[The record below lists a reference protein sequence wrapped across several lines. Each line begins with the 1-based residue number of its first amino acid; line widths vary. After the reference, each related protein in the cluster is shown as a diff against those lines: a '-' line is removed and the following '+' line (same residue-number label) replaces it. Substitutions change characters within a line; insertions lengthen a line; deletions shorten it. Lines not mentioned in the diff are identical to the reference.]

1 MLPPLHG
8 LARASDA
15 NRKVLTFVVMPCLN
29 EAALIAQTLAS
40 LGFSTN
46 KEAPPDTHL
55 VVVDNGSSDGTI
67 EILHQI
73 RSEVSA
79 PVHILSEA
87 LRGYVPPRRKG
98 VEAAEA
104 LSQTIGAD
112 PSSVL
117 ILQADADTT
126 YQSGYVAA
134 MQLAVAA
141 HTGII
146 LEGATRHPLDFNEV
160 HQKYILA
167 ERLVDEVTESLDAED
182 EQEVVVD
189 DKVCGYRLSDYLLWG
204 GLFDEMTA
212 AGDHIHAETT
222 RMYIRAKLT
231 HGTQKIR
238 VNAAGAASSRR
249 KVFENPWLHY
259 ASVGFPREAKWVREW
274 TTKRSGDRRVVDV
287 DQFAMLVLQGK
298 EPDAV
303 FLRRAHQLA
312 LFRYLPALVAS
323 AAGSLT
329 SAPPKDLAA
338 VLAALPSRS
347 REDFARAPGLAI
359 FDLLTLIDTY
369 PKLFS

>member
-29 EAALIAQTLAS
+29 EAVLIARTLAS
-40 LGFSTN
+40 LGFSAN

-67 EILHQI
+67 EILQQI
-73 RSEVSA
+73 RSDASA
-79 PVHILSEA
+79 PVHILSEP

-117 ILQADADTT
+117 ILQADADTS

-134 MQLAVAA
+134 MQLAVAPHA
-141 HTGII
+141 GII
-146 LEGATRHPLDFNEV
+146 LEGATRHPFGFNEV
-160 HQKYILA
+160 HQKYIAA
-167 ERLVDEVTESLDAED
+167 ERLVDDVTESFDAED
-182 EQEVVVD
+182 EHEVVVD

-204 GLFDEMTA
+204 GLFEEMTA

-222 RMYIRAKLT
+222 RMYIRAKLR
-231 HGTQKIR
+231 HGTRKIR
-238 VNAAGAASSRR
+238 INAAGAASSRR

-259 ASVGFPREAKWVREW
+259 STVGFPREEKWVREW
-274 TTKRSGDRRVVDV
+274 ITKRSDDRRASDV
-287 DQFAMLVLQGK
+287 DQFAMLALDGK

-312 LFRYLPALVAS
+312 LFRYLPALVRS
-323 AAGSLT
+323 AAGNTT
-329 SAPPKDLAA
+329 SMPPEDVAA
-338 VLAALPSRS
+338 VLAALPPKSL
-347 REDFARAPGLAI
+347 EDFSQAPGQAI
-359 FDLLTLIDTY
+359 FELLTLIDTY

>member
-1 MLPPLHG
+1 
-8 LARASDA
+8 
-15 NRKVLTFVVMPCLN
+15 MPCLN
-29 EAALIAQTLAS
+29 EAALIVRTLAS
-40 LGFSTN
+40 LGFSAN

-67 EILHQI
+67 EILQEI
-73 RSEVSA
+73 RSEASA
-79 PVHILSEA
+79 PVHILSESV
-87 LRGYVPPRRKG
+87 RGYVPPRRKG

-117 ILQADADTT
+117 ILQADADTS

-141 HTGII
+141 HAGII
-146 LEGATRHPLDFNEV
+146 LEGATRHPLGFNEV
-160 HQKYILA
+160 HQKYIAA

-182 EQEVVVD
+182 EHEVVVD

-204 GLFDEMTA
+204 GLFEEMTA
-212 AGDHIHAETT
+212 AGDQIHAETT

-231 HGTQKIR
+231 HGTRKIR

-259 ASVGFPREAKWVREW
+259 STVGFPREEKWVREW
-274 TTKRSGDRRVVDV
+274 TTKRSGDRRASDV
-287 DQFAMLVLQGK
+287 DQFAMLALQGK
-298 EPDAV
+298 EPDAI

-312 LFRYLPALVAS
+312 LFRYLPALVSS
-323 AAGSLT
+323 AAGNTKST
-329 SAPPKDLAA
+329 PPEDVAA
-338 VLAALPSRS
+338 VLAELRPRS
-347 REDFARAPGLAI
+347 REDFSQAPGQAI
-359 FDLLTLIDTY
+359 FELLTLIDTY